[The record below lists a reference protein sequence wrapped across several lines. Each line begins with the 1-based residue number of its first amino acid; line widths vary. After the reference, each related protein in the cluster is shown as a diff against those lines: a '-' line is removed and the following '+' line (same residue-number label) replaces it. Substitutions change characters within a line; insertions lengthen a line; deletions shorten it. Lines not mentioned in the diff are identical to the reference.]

1 MAPCRPGRAAS
12 VGRVHRHPVKVRF
25 YELDPYGH
33 LNHSVYVQLFETG
46 RIELL
51 DEVGLGLH
59 DLEDQGYRF
68 VVSQIATR
76 FLASAV
82 GGDRLVVE
90 TEVLELRRA
99 SSRWGQRILRVP
111 PEGDEA
117 DEAEPELLATQE
129 VVAAVTG
136 TNGRPTR
143 FPEFMAERL
152 APHLV
157 AGDG

>member
-1 MAPCRPGRAAS
+1 
-12 VGRVHRHPVKVRF
+12 VKVRF

-51 DEVGLGLH
+51 DAVGLGLL
-59 DLEDQGYRF
+59 DLEGQGYRF

-76 FLASAV
+76 FLAPAI

-90 TEVLELRRA
+90 TEVLEMRRA
-99 SSRWGQRILRVP
+99 SSRWSQRILREP
-111 PEGDEA
+111 LDG
-117 DEAEPELLATQE
+117 EPELLAAQE

-143 FPEFMAERL
+143 FPEFMTERL
-152 APHLV
+152 APYVLDGDG